1 MIAYSTRIAADFLRL
16 FACVFLAIG
25 YQAAFAEDW
34 PHWMG
39 PQRDNTWQAKNI
51 LEKFPQGGPRI
62 VWKTKVAGGYAGP
75 AVVGN
80 RLYISD
86 YATSADVKIDNFDRK
101 ESTGMERVMC
111 LDASTGNELWK
122 QEYPVKYSISYPAGP
137 RCTPVVEGGRVTCLG
152 AEGNLLCCDA
162 QTGAILWSKNLK
174 EEYKTKAALWGYA
187 SHPLVDGNNLICVVG
202 GEGSHTVAF
211 DKISGKELWRY
222 GTATE
227 QGYSPPTII
236 QAGGKRQL
244 ILMSPNWI
252 ASVDPENGHEYWTE
266 KFGVTNGAIIM
277 TPIQVGKYLY
287 VGGYENRSLMLELKP
302 DSPGAK
308 TMWRDKPKS
317 GISPVNVQPFL
328 DGDLLYGMDGAGRLM
343 AVQVPEGN
351 RLWESGQPLG
361 ARPVATGT
369 AFIVKQSDRYFLF
382 AETGDLVIGKLS
394 PAGFTEIDRAKVIEP
409 SNNAFGRQVV
419 WCAPAFAN
427 GRMYVR
433 NDEIC
438 QCVDLSNVQ

>member
-16 FACVFLAIG
+16 FACVFLATG
-25 YQAAFAEDW
+25 YQAAIAEDW

>member
-101 ESTGMERVMC
+101 ESTGMERLMC

-328 DGDLLYGMDGAGRLM
+328 DGDLLYGMDGAGKLM